1 MEERIRSIISE
12 IENLTKEV
20 EQKREILE
28 DDLELLVDT
37 ESALERACIQLEGA
51 LSFWKD
57 LSRK

>member
-1 MEERIRSIISE
+1 MEERIRSLISE

>member
-1 MEERIRSIISE
+1 MEERIRSLISE

-20 EQKREILE
+20 EQKRKILE

>member
-1 MEERIRSIISE
+1 MEERIRSLISE

-37 ESALERACIQLEGA
+37 ESALERACVQLEGA